1 MRWNFIIVII
11 VATSAVW
18 VIGEDTSTVQTE
30 SKKSSTLPAHHY
42 LKGRKAAIMTTA
54 TDDEGRVF
62 AENFAS
68 LKTGF
73 AKSLEKIRQKYRS
86 IDEFLKDNPVIRK
99 EIIVAIVL
107 LTLIVASPI
116 VVNWFYPA

>member
-1 MRWNFIIVII
+1 
-11 VATSAVW
+11 
-18 VIGEDTSTVQTE
+18 
-30 SKKSSTLPAHHY
+30 
-42 LKGRKAAIMTTA
+42 MTTA
-54 TDDEGRVF
+54 TDDEERVF

-73 AKSLEKIRQKYRS
+73 AKSLAKIRQKYRS
-86 IDEFLKDNPVIRK
+86 IDEFLKDNPVIKK